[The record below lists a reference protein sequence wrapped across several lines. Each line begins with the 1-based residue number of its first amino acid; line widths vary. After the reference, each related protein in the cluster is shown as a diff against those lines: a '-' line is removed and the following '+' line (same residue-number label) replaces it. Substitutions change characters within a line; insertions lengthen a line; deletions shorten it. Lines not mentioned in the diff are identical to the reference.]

1 MQQTPLIQEKPVSL
15 DRLQAHAEAG
25 RLYAVLDACDAE
37 WVPPLVDG
45 MGEEHAVSL
54 YRGDPEETFWAVA
67 PYLVSVDPALLRWIT
82 EHAALQD
89 DAWGILLLAD
99 VSLPELRRHLR
110 SFLRVLAPNGEPM
123 YFRFYDPRL
132 LPAFLATC
140 TSDELARFFGAA
152 SAFIVPAEDDP
163 QRFRR
168 LYVPPGGTGR
178 SGDRPAIRI
187 RRISQRG

>member
-1 MQQTPLIQEKPVSL
+1 MREASLILERPVSL

-25 RLYAVLDACDAE
+25 QLFAVLDSCDAE
-37 WVPPLVDG
+37 WVPTFVDG
-45 MGEEHAVSL
+45 MGEEHAGSL

-67 PYLVSVDPALLRWIT
+67 PYLVSVDQAVLRWIT
-82 EHAALQD
+82 EFAALQD
-89 DAWGILLLAD
+89 DAWGILLVAD

-110 SFLRVLAPNGEPM
+110 SFLRVLAPDGEPM

-140 TSDELARFFGAA
+140 TSDELARFFGPV

-168 LYVPPGGTGR
+168 LYVPSGGAGR

-187 RRISQRG
+187 RRIRRLG